1 MEVIEK
7 ETIKEVPAD
16 GYYGYGY
23 GRRDINGKANAGLTL
38 GIIGTALGAWALF
51 GNRRSSGLLGL
62 AGSGSGMGG
71 MNEQEFMDKFKDFMG
86 KYRRSSMR
94 HGREGDFMPMDDFYM
109 RRHGRPDEFMDMF
122 DSDDRLFD
130 RFNRH
135 GMEDDDMYKMMRYM
149 RHSMNGG
156 EHFNESE
163 AKYLVSE
170 MYHTEN
176 GRKYSGEKFD
186 MHKAKE
192 ICERY
197 RGILPTSVT
206 PADVYVAIN
215 SQYHDYAELFKNWF
229 GDGIEQK
236 IVESAIV
243 FWFKDADCKAENKVV
258 EYLGEY

>member
-1 MEVIEK
+1 MEIIEK
-7 ETIKEVPAD
+7 QVEKVKEVPTD
-16 GYYGYGY
+16 GYYGYG
-23 GRRDINGKANAGLTL
+23 RRDVNGKANAGLTL

-62 AGSGSGMGG
+62 AGSGMGG
-71 MNEQEFMDKFKDFMG
+71 RN
-86 KYRRSSMR
+86 SMSR
-94 HGREGDFMPMDDFYM
+94 
-109 RRHGRPDEFMDMF
+109 
-122 DSDDRLFD
+122 
-130 RFNRH
+130 
-135 GMEDDDMYKMMRYM
+135 
-149 RHSMNGG
+149 
-156 EHFNESE
+156 EHFTESE
-163 AKYLVSE
+163 AKYLVAD

-186 MHKAKE
+186 MYKAKE

-197 RGILPTSVT
+197 RGILPTSATV
-206 PADVYVAIN
+206 ADVYVAIN
-215 SQYHDYAELFKNWF
+215 SQYHDYAELFKDWF